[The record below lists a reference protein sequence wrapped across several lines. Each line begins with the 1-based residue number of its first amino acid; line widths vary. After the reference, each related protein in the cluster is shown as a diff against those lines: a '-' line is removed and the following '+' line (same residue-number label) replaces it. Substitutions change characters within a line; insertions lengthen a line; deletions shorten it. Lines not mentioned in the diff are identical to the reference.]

1 MKTPGEIRGLKVA
14 VLIPAAGMS
23 TRMGSASRKPFL
35 LLDGVPILI
44 HTLRKFVAIPA
55 VRSIFVALRPED
67 ISPFRP
73 YLDAEKFPLPVELL
87 EGGKNRQ
94 QSVENCLRRAPSDT
108 DLVAVHDAV
117 RPFVDLAAITRVI
130 EEAARTG
137 AAILGLP
144 PVDTV
149 KQVERTQIRATIPRD
164 LVVLAQTPQVFRYEL
179 LRQAYA
185 KATEVG
191 FIGTD
196 EASLVEHLGAE
207 VSVVLGSDRN
217 IKITKPSDLDLARLF
232 QAEEKAKASA

>member
-1 MKTPGEIRGLKVA
+1 MKEPADFRGKVA

-44 HTLRKFVAIPA
+44 LTLRKFAAIPA
-55 VRSIFVALRPED
+55 VKSIFVALRPED
-67 ISPFRP
+67 FPAFRP
-73 YLDAEKFPLPVELL
+73 FLAKEKFSQPVELV

-94 QSVENCLRRAPSDT
+94 QSVENCLRQVPADT

-117 RPFVDLAAITRVI
+117 RPFVERSSILRILD
-130 EEAARTG
+130 EAGRSG

-164 LVVLAQTPQVFRYEL
+164 LVVLAQTPQVFRL
-179 LRQAYA
+179 SVLQQAYA
-185 KATEVG
+185 KAAEVG
-191 FIGTD
+191 FVGTD
-196 EASLVEHLGAE
+196 EASLVEHLGAPI
-207 VSVVLGSDRN
+207 SVVLGSDRN

-232 QAEEKAKASA
+232 QAEEKAQAGA